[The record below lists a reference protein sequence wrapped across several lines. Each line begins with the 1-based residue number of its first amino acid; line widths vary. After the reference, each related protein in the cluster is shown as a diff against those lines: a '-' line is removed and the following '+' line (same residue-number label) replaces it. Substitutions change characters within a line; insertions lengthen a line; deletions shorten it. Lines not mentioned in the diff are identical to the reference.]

1 MNNWKHFIW
10 SDETKIN
17 RIGSYGRKWAWKEA
31 GESLSNRLVKGT
43 VNFEG
48 GSVMMWGC
56 MTWDEVGMACKM
68 DGKMDANLYVQILK
82 DKLQQTLVDY
92 EFTLEDIIF
101 QQNNNP
107 KHTSRKA
114 KEWLR
119 EHEFEVMIWP
129 TQYPDLNP

>member
-17 RIGSYGRKWAWKEA
+17 RIGSDGRKWAWKEA
-31 GESLSNRLVKGT
+31 GESLSDRLVKGT

-68 DGKMDANLYVQILK
+68 DGKMDANLYVQISK
-82 DKLQQTLVDY
+82 DKLQQALVDY
-92 EFTLEDIIF
+92 
-101 QQNNNP
+101 
-107 KHTSRKA
+107 
-114 KEWLR
+114 
-119 EHEFEVMIWP
+119 
-129 TQYPDLNP
+129 